1 MSRPLSL
8 VYAFVLAGC
17 FQVASPALGQQ
28 PPPTFV
34 PQPELMAGPTSTE
47 AGVVNEAA
55 VVLQELTSSTTTTG
69 IPKNLL
75 ASAEAIAIVPHFIR
89 GAFVVGFSGGHGVLV
104 QRDANRQW
112 RAPEFINMFGGS
124 FGWQAGV
131 QATDLVL
138 VFRSARSLKNIQTGK
153 ITLGV
158 DASAAAGPVGRTAG
172 AATDAAFQAE
182 ILTYS
187 RARGLYAG
195 VSLGGSSLQLD
206 IPSTQRYY
214 QITATNP
221 GVVPPSAIAL
231 VNELTSLSSHAIP
244 VAVESLRPAEPE
256 PVNPFAP
263 ANVSTPEEQAALAQR
278 SRTIS
283 EIAASIAA
291 MQQKVDAQWQEY
303 LVLPASWK
311 MPASVTP
318 SEIQAVVV
326 RYERVA
332 SNPQF
337 AALSSQPE
345 FIETLRLLRQLA
357 TATAAER
364 QLTLPPPPT
373 NF

>member
-1 MSRPLSL
+1 MSRPFL
-8 VYAFVLAGC
+8 LASV
-17 FQVASPALGQQ
+17 FFISSASFLPAVPAQQ
-28 PPPTFV
+28 PPAPLV
-34 PQPELMAGPTSTE
+34 PQPVLSSGPTSTE

-55 VVLQELTSSTTTTG
+55 VVLQELTSKTTTTG
-69 IPKNLL
+69 IPKDLL

-112 RAPEFINMFGGS
+112 QAPEFIKMFGGS

-138 VFRSARSLKNIQTGK
+138 VFRSARSLQNIQQGK
-153 ITLGV
+153 VTLGV

-172 AATDAAFQAE
+172 AATDAALKAE

-206 IPSTQRYY
+206 IPATQRYY
-214 QITATNP
+214 QITPSSP

-231 VNELTSLSSHAIP
+231 VNELNAVSTT
-244 VAVESLRPAEPE
+244 VAGGSVESLRPADAG
-256 PVNPFAP
+256 NPAVTASP
-263 ANVSTPEEQAALAQR
+263 LEGEALEQR

-283 EIAASIAA
+283 QIAASIAA
-291 MQQKVDAQWQEY
+291 LQKKVDAQWQEY

-311 MPASVTP
+311 VPSSVTP
-318 SEIQAVVV
+318 EEIQAVVV

-337 AALSSQPE
+337 SALSSQPE
-345 FIETLRLLRQLA
+345 FVETLRLLRQLA
-357 TATAAER
+357 VDTAAEQR
-364 QLTLPPPPT
+364 LNLPPPPAQ
-373 NF
+373 F

>member
-1 MSRPLSL
+1 MFRPISFAIVVFAATRFFCTATLS
-8 VYAFVLAGC
+8 A
-17 FQVASPALGQQ
+17 QQ
-28 PPPTFV
+28 PPPSLI
-34 PQPELMAGPTSTE
+34 PQQALMSGPTSTE

-55 VVLQELTSSTTTTG
+55 VVLQELTADTTATG
-69 IPKNLL
+69 IPKHLL

-138 VFRSARSLKNIQTGK
+138 VFRSARSLQNIQRGK

-172 AATDAAFQAE
+172 AATDGSLQAE

-187 RARGLYAG
+187 RARGLFAG

-206 IPSTQRYY
+206 IPSTQQYY
-214 QITATNP
+214 QITPTNP

-231 VNELTSLSSHAIP
+231 VNELTRLSNTPSPEAI
-244 VAVESLRPAEPE
+244 ESLRPAEPT
-256 PVNPFAP
+256 NPTYL
-263 ANVSTPEEQAALAQR
+263 NSPEAQAALDLQ

-291 MQQKVDAQWQEY
+291 LQQKVDAQWQEY
-303 LVLPASWK
+303 LVLPASWQV
-311 MPASVTP
+311 PASVTP
-318 SEIQAVVV
+318 DEIQAVVV

-345 FIETLRLLRQLA
+345 FVETLRLLRQLA
-357 TATAAER
+357 AETAAKR
-364 QLTLPPPPT
+364 QLSLPPPPT
-373 NF
+373 SF

>member
-1 MSRPLSL
+1 MFRPLFFAFLLVAPCCLLTATSSL
-8 VYAFVLAGC
+8 S
-17 FQVASPALGQQ
+17 QE
-28 PPPTFV
+28 PPPSFI
-34 PQPELMAGPTSTE
+34 PQQVLMSGPTSTE
-47 AGVVNEAA
+47 AGVVNESA

-69 IPKNLL
+69 IPMHLL

-89 GAFVVGFSGGHGVLV
+89 GAFMVGFSGGHGVLV

-124 FGWQAGV
+124 FGWQIGV

-138 VFRSARSLKNIQTGK
+138 IFRSARSLQNIQRGK

-158 DASAAAGPVGRTAG
+158 DASAAAGPIGRTAG
-172 AATDAAFQAE
+172 AATDGALQAE

-187 RARGLYAG
+187 RSRGLYAG

-206 IPSTQRYY
+206 VPATQRYY
-214 QITATNP
+214 QITPTSP

-231 VNELTSLSSHAIP
+231 VNELAELSNRATPEAI
-244 VAVESLRPAEPE
+244 ASMRPAEAI
-256 PVNPFAP
+256 NPLDP
-263 ANVSTPEEQAALAQR
+263 TNLSTPEDQAVLEQR

-283 EIAASIAA
+283 EIASSIAS

-311 MPASVTP
+311 VPASVTP
-318 SEIQAVVV
+318 EEIQEVVV

-332 SNPQF
+332 SNPEF
-337 AALSSQPE
+337 TALSSQPE
-345 FIETLRLLRQLA
+345 FVQTLRLLRQLA
-357 TATAAER
+357 LESATAW

-373 NF
+373 QF

>member
-1 MSRPLSL
+1 MSRPLTS
-8 VYAFVLAGC
+8 VIAFVLAGC
-17 FQVASPALGQQ
+17 LQLAPTALAQQ
-28 PPPTFV
+28 PPPSLI
-34 PQPELMAGPTSTE
+34 PQPGLMAGPTSTE

-55 VVLQELTSSTTTTG
+55 VVLQELTSSTTATG
-69 IPKNLL
+69 IPKHLL
-75 ASAEAIAIVPHFIR
+75 ASAEAIAIVPNFIR
-89 GAFVVGFSGGHGVLV
+89 GAFVVGFSGGRGVLV

-112 RAPEFINMFGGS
+112 RAPEFITMFGGS

-131 QATDLVL
+131 QSTDLVL
-138 VFRSARSLKNIQTGK
+138 VFRSARSLNNIQTGK

-158 DASAAAGPVGRTAG
+158 DASAAAGPVGRAAG
-172 AATDAAFQAE
+172 AATDASFQAE

-187 RARGLYAG
+187 RARGLFAG

-214 QITATNP
+214 QITPTYP

-231 VNELTSLSSHAIP
+231 VNELTRLSSQVVP
-244 VAVESLRPAEPE
+244 EAVESLRPAEP
-256 PVNPFAP
+256 VNSLNPT
-263 ANVSTPEEQAALAQR
+263 NLSTPEEQAALAQR

-283 EIAASIAA
+283 EIAASIAVL
-291 MQQKVDAQWQEY
+291 QQKVDAQWQEF

-311 MPASVTP
+311 VPASVTP
-318 SEIQAVVV
+318 NEIQSVVV

-345 FIETLRLLRQLA
+345 FVETMRLLRQLA
-357 TATAAER
+357 AEAAVER

-373 NF
+373 KF